1 MNGKGDKSRINDIKR
16 YKENYDRIFNSN
28 FSKDKSDRKPRQ
40 TVRTSNMGRNKGSNR
55 KRV

>member
-28 FSKDKSDRKPRQ
+28 PSKDKSDRKPRQ
-40 TVRTSNMGRNKGSNR
+40 TVRTSNMGRNKGSNS

>member
-28 FSKDKSDRKPRQ
+28 PSKDKSDRKPRQ
-40 TVRTSNMGRNKGSNR
+40 AVRTSNMERNKGSNS